1 MDGGSDYRPRT
12 ESPANPDDEN
22 SLNDVVVKIAPDEM
36 NGVPYAKRAAADDT
50 AENNDER

>member
-12 ESPANPDDEN
+12 ANPDDEN